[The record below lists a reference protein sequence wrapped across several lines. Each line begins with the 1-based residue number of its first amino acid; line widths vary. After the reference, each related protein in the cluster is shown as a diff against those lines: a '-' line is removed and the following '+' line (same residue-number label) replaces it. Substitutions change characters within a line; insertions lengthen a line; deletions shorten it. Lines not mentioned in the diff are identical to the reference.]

1 MKRKDYEK
9 PAMRVVLIQQQAQLL
24 AGSVEVE
31 ASRNSYG
38 TANDGLTD
46 GINSDGEWEW
56 N

>member
-9 PAMRVVLIQQQAQLL
+9 PAMRVVLIQQHAHLL
-24 AGSVEVE
+24 AGSGFS
-31 ASRNSYG
+31 AGRGDYG
-38 TANDGLTD
+38 KANEGITD

>member
-9 PAMRVVLIQQQAQLL
+9 PAMRVGLIQQHAQLL
-24 AGSVEVE
+24 AGSVG
-31 ASRNSYG
+31 ATRDGYG
-38 TANDGLTD
+38 KANDGLTD